1 MTDEIAAVFKT
12 GGRAGRRA
20 GRPYSKLQGQLI
32 SAPLRTTKML
42 TGDAEANIWN
52 FLSWRSS
59 MRDAFTMRF
68 RPEVAEFVQAQASAG
83 NRSVTN
89 FVETLLLREK
99 ARFEE
104 SQRQLTVQAVADL
117 LRHEQHN
124 LVRDADETEAE
135 YTARRELFGAL
146 LDHARHG

>member
-1 MTDEIAAVFKT
+1 
-12 GGRAGRRA
+12 
-20 GRPYSKLQGQLI
+20 
-32 SAPLRTTKML
+32 
-42 TGDAEANIWN
+42 
-52 FLSWRSS
+52 

-104 SQRQLTVQAVADL
+104 SQRQLSVQVAPDL
-117 LRHEQHN
+117 LRHERHE
-124 LVRDADETEAE
+124 LVRDAGEADAE
-135 YTARRELFGAL
+135 YAARSELFGAL

>member
-1 MTDEIAAVFKT
+1 
-12 GGRAGRRA
+12 
-20 GRPYSKLQGQLI
+20 
-32 SAPLRTTKML
+32 
-42 TGDAEANIWN
+42 
-52 FLSWRSS
+52 

-68 RPEVAEFVQAQASAG
+68 RPDVAEFVQAQASAG

-99 ARFEE
+99 SRFEE

-117 LRHEQHN
+117 LRHKRHD
-124 LVRDADETEAE
+124 LVRDADEADAE
-135 YTARRELFGAL
+135 YAARSELFGTL

>member
-1 MTDEIAAVFKT
+1 
-12 GGRAGRRA
+12 
-20 GRPYSKLQGQLI
+20 
-32 SAPLRTTKML
+32 
-42 TGDAEANIWN
+42 
-52 FLSWRSS
+52 

-99 ARFEE
+99 SRFEE

-117 LRHEQHN
+117 LRHERHD
-124 LVRDADETEAE
+124 LVRDADEADAE
-135 YTARRELFGAL
+135 YAARSELFGTL

>member
-1 MTDEIAAVFKT
+1 
-12 GGRAGRRA
+12 
-20 GRPYSKLQGQLI
+20 
-32 SAPLRTTKML
+32 
-42 TGDAEANIWN
+42 
-52 FLSWRSS
+52 

-68 RPEVAEFVQAQASAG
+68 RPKVAEFVQAQASAG

-89 FVETLLLREK
+89 FVETLLLQEK

-117 LRHEQHN
+117 LRHERHD
-124 LVRDADETEAE
+124 LVRDVDETDPKHA
-135 YTARRELFGAL
+135 ARSELFGAL

>member
-1 MTDEIAAVFKT
+1 
-12 GGRAGRRA
+12 
-20 GRPYSKLQGQLI
+20 
-32 SAPLRTTKML
+32 
-42 TGDAEANIWN
+42 
-52 FLSWRSS
+52 

-68 RPEVAEFVQAQASAG
+68 RPEVAEFVHAQARAG

-104 SQRQLTVQAVADL
+104 SQRQLTVQAIADL
-117 LRHEQHN
+117 LRHEQHE
-124 LVRDADETEAE
+124 LVRDVDETDAE
-135 YTARRELFGAL
+135 HAARSELFGAL

>member
-1 MTDEIAAVFKT
+1 
-12 GGRAGRRA
+12 
-20 GRPYSKLQGQLI
+20 
-32 SAPLRTTKML
+32 
-42 TGDAEANIWN
+42 
-52 FLSWRSS
+52 

-104 SQRQLTVQAVADL
+104 GQRQLTVQAVAEL
-117 LRHEQHN
+117 LRHEQHT
-124 LVRDADETEAE
+124 LVRDVDEADAD
-135 YTARRELFGAL
+135 YAARSELLGAL

>member
-1 MTDEIAAVFKT
+1 
-12 GGRAGRRA
+12 
-20 GRPYSKLQGQLI
+20 
-32 SAPLRTTKML
+32 
-42 TGDAEANIWN
+42 
-52 FLSWRSS
+52 

-68 RPEVAEFVQAQASAG
+68 RPEVAAFLQAQAQAG

-117 LRHEQHN
+117 LRHERHD
-124 LVRDADETEAE
+124 LIRDADEPDAE
-135 YTARRELFGAL
+135 YAARSELFGAL
-146 LDHARHG
+146 LDHARRG

>member
-1 MTDEIAAVFKT
+1 
-12 GGRAGRRA
+12 
-20 GRPYSKLQGQLI
+20 
-32 SAPLRTTKML
+32 
-42 TGDAEANIWN
+42 
-52 FLSWRSS
+52 

-99 ARFEE
+99 SRFEE

-117 LRHEQHN
+117 LWHERHD
-124 LVRDADETEAE
+124 LVRDADEADAE
-135 YTARRELFGAL
+135 YAVRSDLFGTL
-146 LDHARHG
+146 LDHARHE

>member
-1 MTDEIAAVFKT
+1 
-12 GGRAGRRA
+12 
-20 GRPYSKLQGQLI
+20 
-32 SAPLRTTKML
+32 
-42 TGDAEANIWN
+42 
-52 FLSWRSS
+52 

-68 RPEVAEFVQAQASAG
+68 RPEIAEFVQAQASAG

-117 LRHEQHN
+117 LLHERHD
-124 LVRDADETEAE
+124 LVRDMDETDAE
-135 YTARRELFGAL
+135 HAARSELFGAL
-146 LDHARHG
+146 LGHARRG